1 MYFLTLSSITGT
13 AYTFLQPDQA
23 RYAGDLITALEVSEV
38 RVPSD
43 LDKLWKDY
51 VAEQQEAG
59 LKVEKN
65 KGFSGKGYK
74 FNEEEAM
81 MHDERKQLQKFQLG
95 TYRDVVLLNFVVF
108 RSITIT

>member
-1 MYFLTLSSITGT
+1 M
-13 AYTFLQPDQA
+13 
-23 RYAGDLITALEVSEV
+23 

-95 TYRDVVLLNFVVF
+95 MLCSIISVYVHYVELHNQSKLQIWLLKFQKF
-108 RSITIT
+108 PFQDCKTQMKKI